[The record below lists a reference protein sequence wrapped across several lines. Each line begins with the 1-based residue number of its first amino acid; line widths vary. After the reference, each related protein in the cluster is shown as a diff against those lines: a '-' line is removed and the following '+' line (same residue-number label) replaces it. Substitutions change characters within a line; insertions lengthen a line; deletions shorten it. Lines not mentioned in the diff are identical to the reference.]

1 MVLGL
6 GAGLI
11 FLLALSPFFSSIF
24 ASCFFAK
31 AKNTNT
37 NKQQTKTKYPHKTQ
51 TRLPPPFFSL

>member
-1 MVLGL
+1 MVLAL

-37 NKQQTKTKYPHKTQ
+37 NKQRQNILTKHK
-51 TRLPPPFFSL
+51 RGCPLHSFPFDL